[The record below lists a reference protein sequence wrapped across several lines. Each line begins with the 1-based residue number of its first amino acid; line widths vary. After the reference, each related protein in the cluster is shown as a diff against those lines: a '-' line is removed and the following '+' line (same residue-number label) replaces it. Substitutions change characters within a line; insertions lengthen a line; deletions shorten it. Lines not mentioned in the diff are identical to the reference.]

1 MKIYIDADGC
11 PVVKLTIELAKK
23 NGLPAVVVKNY
34 AHVVDSDYAEVVTVD
49 ISRDSA
55 DYYIA
60 NRLQP
65 GDILVTQDYGLAA
78 MALSKKAAILNQNGL
93 IITDFNIMGLLDR
106 RHVNQKMRKE
116 NRVYTKIPKR
126 TREDDERY
134 IEALSHL
141 IRIGKD
147 NL

>member
-11 PVVKLTIELAKK
+11 PVVKLTIDMAKR

-60 NRLQP
+60 NRIRP
-65 GDILVTQDYGLAA
+65 GDILVTQDYGLGA
-78 MALSKKAAILNQNGL
+78 MALSRQARVLNQNGL
-93 IITDFNIMGLLDR
+93 IITDANIMSLLDR

-116 NRVYTKIPKR
+116 KRIYTKIPKR
-126 TREDDERY
+126 TKEDDTRY
-134 IEALSHL
+134 LEALSHL

>member
-11 PVVKLTIELAKK
+11 PVVKLTIDLAKE

-60 NRLQP
+60 NRIRP
-65 GDILVTQDYGLAA
+65 GDLLVTQDYGLGA
-78 MALSKKAAILNQNGL
+78 MALSRQARVLNQNGL
-93 IITDFNIMGLLDR
+93 IITDANIMSLLDR

-116 NRVYTKIPKR
+116 KRIYTKIPKR
-126 TREDDERY
+126 TKEDDARY
-134 IEALSHL
+134 IEALAHL
-141 IRIGKD
+141 IRTGKD

>member
-23 NGLPAVVVKNY
+23 NSLPAVVVKNY

-55 DYYIA
+55 DYYIV